1 MVQTKYYGAEGGPQK
16 SGRNEADAQEGQRF
30 STQQTQA
37 LAQNSTEFQMPGMS
51 FHAHPVRF
59 SGPDYLRFAQIGKDA
74 VKNLLRRSV
83 TPHGDEEVSDKG
95 PLHLAMK
102 TLAHQPPRLVGHPRI
117 TPQGRRSQL
126 PAAASAIVRS
136 GQKPEMSSGKEDL
149 RMANGKG
156 AGLLAFIYPPEAI
169 PEGKGR
175 RRNKHRGSPS

>member
-1 MVQTKYYGAEGGPQK
+1 MVQTKYYGAERGPQK

-51 FHAHPVRF
+51 FHTHPVRF

-102 TLAHQPPRLVGHPRI
+102 TLAHQPPRLVGHPRDNASR
-117 TPQGRRSQL
+117 PPQSASCCCLGNCPKWSEAGDVLWQGRSQNG
-126 PAAASAIVRS
+126 ST
-136 GQKPEMSSGKEDL
+136 EKERD
-149 RMANGKG
+149 
-156 AGLLAFIYPPEAI
+156 Y
-169 PEGKGR
+169 
-175 RRNKHRGSPS
+175 

>member
-51 FHAHPVRF
+51 FHTHPVRF
-59 SGPDYLRFAQIGKDA
+59 SGPD
-74 VKNLLRRSV
+74 LLPRQLS
-83 TPHGDEEVSDKG
+83 EV
-95 PLHLAMK
+95 
-102 TLAHQPPRLVGHPRI
+102 
-117 TPQGRRSQL
+117 
-126 PAAASAIVRS
+126 VRS
-136 GQKPEMSSGKEDL
+136 RRCPLARKISEWL
-149 RMANGKG
+149 NGKG

-175 RRNKHRGSPS
+175 RRNKHRGHPREPLRQSSRQLEGRHLWLTKAPASPIVFRVLSYLRFPRSVRVFRFMSG